1 MREFTIAVP
10 VAAAVVAL
18 VGCAATS
25 QASTSASER
34 YGIGRSPT
42 VEELRGWD
50 IDVRADGVGLPPGSG
65 TVALGRAVYQA
76 RCAACHGAE
85 GAGNTAPALVGGVG
99 TLATTRPKRTVGSF
113 WPYTSTV
120 FDYVKRSMPWDKPQS
135 LDANEVYAVTAYL
148 LHANKLIAESAV
160 MDAQSLP
167 AVQMPNRGGFI
178 QARQQENIVKGT
190 RCMTNC

>member
-1 MREFTIAVP
+1 M
-10 VAAAVVAL
+10 
-18 VGCAATS
+18 
-25 QASTSASER
+25 
-34 YGIGRSPT
+34 
-42 VEELRGWD
+42 
-50 IDVRADGVGLPPGSG
+50 
-65 TVALGRAVYQA
+65 
-76 RCAACHGAE
+76 
-85 GAGNTAPALVGGVG
+85 
-99 TLATTRPKRTVGSF
+99 
-113 WPYTSTV
+113 